1 MKGRRYCSMMGSR
14 SRSSMTVMRR
24 GHTSHRLTR
33 RLPPDGWAAPE
44 AGRMLGVVGESETYQ
59 RHLVLSNLHET
70 LTVGLSVWSV
80 PVLPVDQV
88 PV

>member
-14 SRSSMTVMRR
+14 SRSSMT
-24 GHTSHRLTR
+24 
-33 RLPPDGWAAPE
+33 DGWAAPE

-59 RHLVLSNLHET
+59 RHLVLSSLHET